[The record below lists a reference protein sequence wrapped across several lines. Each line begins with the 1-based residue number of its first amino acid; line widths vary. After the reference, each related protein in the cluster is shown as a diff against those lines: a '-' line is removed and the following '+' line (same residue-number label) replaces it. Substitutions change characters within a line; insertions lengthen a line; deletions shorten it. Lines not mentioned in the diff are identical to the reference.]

1 MAKPILAG
9 THDTT
14 VHPTIRRIGFSD
26 LVDALRQGVADFV
39 AMPSHLLFLG
49 LIYPVLGIGLAAL
62 TFSNNAVPLLYPLAS
77 GFALVG
83 PFAALGLYEIS
94 RRRERGLQPT
104 WRDAFEVVRSPAAPA
119 IAVLGLILALLFLCW
134 LGTARLLVTTLL
146 GPEVPA
152 TIGGFLGEVVSTG
165 RGWSLILIGNLVGL
179 IFAAVV
185 LTISVVSFPLLLDRH
200 VGAVAA
206 IQTSVQVVARN
217 PAVMAAWGLI
227 VAAALLLGSVP
238 LFVGLAI
245 VMPILGHATWH
256 LYRRTVGD

>member
-1 MAKPILAG
+1 M
-9 THDTT
+9 
-14 VHPTIRRIGFSD
+14 
-26 LVDALRQGVADFV
+26 
-39 AMPSHLLFLG
+39 
-49 LIYPVLGIGLAAL
+49 
-62 TFSNNAVPLLYPLAS
+62 AS

-200 VGAVAA
+200 GGAVSA